1 MKYIKKRAICILF
14 LIACIAVYYVYV
26 PNNTVRT
33 RSEEELRCNNI
44 DTSWDSL
51 NEWEQREIPI
61 TKNTISPKTKN
72 EYYALKNPM
81 VDEFFKNRPKY
92 GNYTDAHGNLIQD
105 QWGQA
110 EMTLDKAIDALH
122 KQAEVP

>member
-1 MKYIKKRAICILF
+1 MTREAEIMQIVWMDVGTSHDHSELARLFDKRIKASKALS
-14 LIACIAVYYVYV
+14 LAKKQKKSAKEIAVL
-26 PNNTVRT
+26 
-33 RSEEELRCNNI
+33 EKAKEAA
-44 DTSWDSL
+44 
-51 NEWEQREIPI
+51 
-61 TKNTISPKTKN
+61 KN

>member
-1 MKYIKKRAICILF
+1 
-14 LIACIAVYYVYV
+14 
-26 PNNTVRT
+26 
-33 RSEEELRCNNI
+33 
-44 DTSWDSL
+44 
-51 NEWEQREIPI
+51 
-61 TKNTISPKTKN
+61 
-72 EYYALKNPM
+72 M